1 MQGADYIWR
10 HGFQTSQSGLLGA
23 GVYLTTEKS
32 KAALYGPRVLTCSV
46 EVGLKCCIDTRKH
59 PDRLIWPVSCDTKWI
74 PAEAVH
80 QWTCQKGDVH
90 CVWDKNRIDII
101 CVEDVR
107 CCPCSIPDCRQCFPD
122 PKQQKAQRHQL
133 SKHQL
138 IMQQNE
144 VNTSGK
150 GKDELSMACPAA
162 SPSQTCI
169 SQAPR
174 KQKARR
180 QPNKSGKGKDQLN
193 IACSAT
199 LPSQTCVSQAPPQ
212 VDSISTLSQ
221 METLMAEIKAS
232 SQIAVKVDSCSN
244 GLAQEDIK
252 GQVDGSSTASGSG
265 TSDDDECPVIGWV
278 LRTLSRSS
286 A

>member
-1 MQGADYIWR
+1 
-10 HGFQTSQSGLLGA
+10 
-23 GVYLTTEKS
+23 
-32 KAALYGPRVLTCSV
+32 
-46 EVGLKCCIDTRKH
+46 
-59 PDRLIWPVSCDTKWI
+59 
-74 PAEAVH
+74 
-80 QWTCQKGDVH
+80 
-90 CVWDKNRIDII
+90 
-101 CVEDVR
+101 
-107 CCPCSIPDCRQCFPD
+107 
-122 PKQQKAQRHQL
+122 
-133 SKHQL
+133 
-138 IMQQNE
+138 MQQNE

-150 GKDELSMACPAA
+150 GMACPAA

-174 KQKARR
+174 QQKAQRR
-180 QPNKSGKGKDQLN
+180 QLNKSGKGKDQLN

-199 LPSQTCVSQAPPQ
+199 LPSQTCVNQTPPQ

-265 TSDDDECPVIGWV
+265 TSDDDECHISQEEG
-278 LRTLSRSS
+278 
-286 A
+286 AAN